1 VAYSKLLYQVLS
13 RLLTTKP
20 IANTMQFRIL
30 TILLSFLFISAC
42 SVPKV
47 YKLTVQQGNI
57 VTQDMLDELKVGMNK
72 RQVAYVMGTPLLRS
86 PYQQDR
92 WDYLYTL
99 ERRDKVVKDYQVTL
113 FFQDDLYTHFEG
125 EVPQE
130 EKPEK
135 QQEVLEEKKDTN
147 LLKIPEA

>member
-1 VAYSKLLYQVLS
+1 
-13 RLLTTKP
+13 
-20 IANTMQFRIL
+20 MQFRIL

-42 SVPKV
+42 SIPKV

-57 VTQDMLDELKVGMNK
+57 VTQDMIDELKVGMTK
-72 RQVAYVMGTPLLRS
+72 RQVAYVMGTPLIRS

-99 ERRDKVVKDYQVTL
+99 ERRDKIVKDYQVTV
-113 FFQDDLYTHFEG
+113 FFNEDIYTHFEG

-135 QQEVLEEKKDTN
+135 EQEVLEEKQENN
-147 LLKIPEA
+147 LLNIPSE

>member
-1 VAYSKLLYQVLS
+1 VAYSNLLYQVLS

-30 TILLSFLFISAC
+30 TILLSFIFISAC
-42 SVPKV
+42 SIPKV

-57 VTQDMLDELKVGMNK
+57 VTQDMLDELKVGMTK
-72 RQVAYVMGTPLLRS
+72 RQVAYVMGTPLIRS
-86 PYQQDR
+86 PYQQER

-99 ERRDKVVKDYQVTL
+99 ERRDKVVKDYQVTV
-113 FFQDDLYTHFEG
+113 FFQNDIYTHFEG

-135 QQEVLEEKKDTN
+135 QQEVLQEKKEND
-147 LLKIPEA
+147 LLSIPGE

>member
-1 VAYSKLLYQVLS
+1 
-13 RLLTTKP
+13 
-20 IANTMQFRIL
+20 MQFRIL

-57 VTQDMLDELKVGMNK
+57 VTQDMLDELKVGMTQ
-72 RQVAYVMGTPLLRS
+72 RQVAYVMGTPLIRS

-99 ERRDKVVKDYQVTL
+99 ERRDKVVKDYQVTV
-113 FFQDDLYTHFEG
+113 FFNDEIYTHYEG

-130 EKPEK
+130 EKIEK
-135 QQEVLEEKKDTN
+135 QQEVLEEKKENN
-147 LLKIPEA
+147 LLNIPGE

>member
-1 VAYSKLLYQVLS
+1 
-13 RLLTTKP
+13 
-20 IANTMQFRIL
+20 MQFRIL
-30 TILLSFLFISAC
+30 TVLLSFLFISAC
-42 SVPKV
+42 SIPKV

-57 VTQDMLDELKVGMNK
+57 VTQEMIDELKVGMTK
-72 RQVAYVMGTPLLRS
+72 RQVAYVMGTPLIRS

-99 ERRDKVVKDYQVTL
+99 ERRDKVVKDYQVTV
-113 FFQDDLYTHFEG
+113 FFNDDVYSHFEG

-135 QQEVLEEKKDTN
+135 QQEVLEDKKENN
-147 LLKIPEA
+147 LLDIPSE

>member
-1 VAYSKLLYQVLS
+1 VAYSNLLYQVLS

-30 TILLSFLFISAC
+30 TILLSFIFISAC
-42 SVPKV
+42 SIPKV

-57 VTQDMLDELKVGMNK
+57 VTQDMLDELKVGMTK
-72 RQVAYVMGTPLLRS
+72 RQVAYVMGTPLIRS
-86 PYQQDR
+86 PYQQER

-99 ERRDKVVKDYQVTL
+99 ERRDKVVKDYQVTV
-113 FFQDDLYTHFEG
+113 FFQNDIYTHFEG

-135 QQEVLEEKKDTN
+135 QQEVLQEKKEND
-147 LLKIPEA
+147 LLNIPGE

>member
-1 VAYSKLLYQVLS
+1 
-13 RLLTTKP
+13 
-20 IANTMQFRIL
+20 MQFRFL

-42 SVPKV
+42 SIPQV

-57 VTQDMLDELKVGMNK
+57 VTQDMVDNLKEGMTK
-72 RQVAYVMGTPLLRS
+72 RQVAYVMGTPLIKS

-92 WDYLYTL
+92 WDYIYTL
-99 ERRDKVVKDYQVTL
+99 ERRDVIVNQYQITV
-113 FFQDDLYTHFEG
+113 FFEDDIFTHYEG

-135 QQEVLEEKKDTN
+135 QQEVLEEKKENN
-147 LLKIPEA
+147 LLKIPTE